1 MENILQVDY
10 ILSTNKTWKWENIL
24 FQNKRSVN
32 LYYNQ
37 SNEHNSNSIQSISNF
52 TNLVYVY
59 V

>member
-10 ILSTNKTWKWENIL
+10 ILSTNKTWKWEKIL
-24 FQNKRSVN
+24 FQNKRSIN

-37 SNEHNSNSIQSISNF
+37 SNEHNFNFIQLVSNF
-52 TNLVYVY
+52 TNFIYVY